1 MTNTANITV
10 DRSRFNGFAQVL
22 ERTGLAIMGA
32 IGALYVIAL
41 LDKADIDE
49 INSLGVLFSIILYSS
64 FGFYLGTDVTSLPFD
79 AADQAKSGSNAR
91 RTNPYAILS
100 AAGTLLAAAAAFVS
114 VFMIV
119 FDEVPPLTWN
129 VGIASCWMLGVL
141 LKLAVGTAVRL
152 GQPTRATA

>member
-10 DRSRFNGFAQVL
+10 DRLHGFAQVL

-32 IGALYVIAL
+32 IGALYVAAL
-41 LDKADIDE
+41 LDKADISE
-49 INSLGVLFSIILYSS
+49 ITIGVLFSVILYSS
-64 FGFYLGTDVTSLPFD
+64 FGFYLGTDVASLPFD
-79 AADQAKSGSNAR
+79 AAHHAKSGSNGR

-129 VGIASCWMLGVL
+129 VGIASCWMVGVL
-141 LKLAVGTAVRL
+141 LKFAVGAAVRL
-152 GQPTRATA
+152 GRSTRAAA